1 VVGTRGGFREDV
13 GWEDMTPCER
23 KIVCERINKLENS
36 LVRKRPGTLT
46 ELMGCDMRVAVDSYP
61 DVKKNEGVR
70 QK

>member
-13 GWEDMTPCER
+13 GWEDMIPCER
-23 KIVCERINKLENS
+23 EIA
-36 LVRKRPGTLT
+36 